1 MSANN
6 DQLVAEAKRKA
17 SYAAINEHVTADTKV
32 IGIGS
37 GSTVVFCVERL
48 AQRMKSE
55 SLSLQACIPTSFQAK
70 QLIIEAGL
78 PLSELNQHPTIDV
91 AFDGADEVDTSLNC
105 IKGGGA
111 CQLQEKLVAS
121 CAKKFVI
128 VADYRKDSTVLGQQW
143 KNGVPLE
150 VIPMAYVS
158 ILEVAYGTIHPPHY
172 LLFPNGAPSPTYH
185 YTFFSTH
192 FQKLKALGG
201 KPTLRMAT
209 RKAGPVVT
217 DNGNFVIDADFGNIK
232 DPVALEKDLI
242 SIPGIVETGLFCNM
256 ATWAYFGMD
265 NGEVKTRKL

>member
-91 AFDGADEVDTSLNC
+91 AFDGADEVDASLNC

-158 ILEVAYGTIHPPHY
+158 ILE
-172 LLFPNGAPSPTYH
+172 
-185 YTFFSTH
+185 
-192 FQKLKALGG
+192 KLKALGG